1 MLAFKTSVALAELP
15 FENPSLD
22 ELSDEDREEIT
33 EELEEVENDPFFLE
47 PPSGPPSPSPPPE
60 KKYTGRPR
68 LSGPRPSRRPRP
80 RLSCQT
86 RMEKLGIAP

>member
-1 MLAFKTSVALAELP
+1 MAELP
-15 FENPSLD
+15 FENPALD

-60 KKYTGRPR
+60 VKFS
-68 LSGPRPSRRPRP
+68 LFFF
-80 RLSCQT
+80 L
-86 RMEKLGIAP
+86 LI